1 MSQGCQPDRQMTT
14 ADALRILGVSGD
26 ADADALRT
34 AFRTAAKRAHPDQNG
49 GDGEQVRLIIEAYRL
64 LRPTGPRHRTPRRLV
79 IDPGEAMLGGWRPFA
94 LADGRT
100 LSVRLPPGLRDGE
113 VLSVEG
119 QPVTVSIVGADGQGV
134 LGDHL
139 CITAEIP
146 ASVAVLGG
154 RLVVKTPDGPQ
165 SIWVSAD
172 EGGRGLAHV
181 HGLGLPARGRY
192 AQGDLY
198 VRLTTIAAPV
208 AESPA
213 EAKLRRFSAEWAA

>member
-1 MSQGCQPDRQMTT
+1 MTT
-14 ADALRILGVSGD
+14 ADALRVLGVSGD
-26 ADADALRT
+26 ADADALRA
-34 AFRTAAKRAHPDQNG
+34 AFRAAAKRAHPDHHG
-49 GDGEQVRLIIEAYRL
+49 GDGEQVRQVIEAYRL
-64 LRPTGPRHRTPRRLV
+64 LRPAGPRHLSPRRLA
-79 IDPGEAMLGGWRPFA
+79 ISPSDAMLGGWTPFT

-113 VLSVEG
+113 ALSVEG

-146 ASVAVLGG
+146 ASVAALGG
-154 RLVVKTPDGPQ
+154 RLGVETPDGPQ

-172 EGGRGLAHV
+172 DGARGLAHV
-181 HGLGLPARGRY
+181 RGLGLPARGRY

-198 VRLTTIAAPV
+198 VRLVPIEAPV

-213 EAKLRRFSAEWAA
+213 EAKLRRFSAAWAA